1 MEAKILFSAFD
12 TQSILAKFGKKLPG
26 AGLLG
31 KTLLKHPKKLGDLA
45 LPVAKKMIKD
55 HGFDMEL
62 NSITV
67 DAEDAAVKS
76 VTVGLGKIDYAQ
88 VGIAAL
94 PLAQKLLHRE
104 ITPEDVVD
112 ALDKVDLPDC
122 EAFERAREAAAAESD
137 VPAMIR
143 AAVGA
148 VSDAEKPELA
158 KQFLA
163 AYQEKLCKKGNSLL
177 EKKHLAAAVSSVE
190 IS

>member
-1 MEAKILFSAFD
+1 MDAKILFSSFD
-12 TQSILAKFGKKLPG
+12 TQSILARFGKKLPG

-45 LPVAKKMIKD
+45 LPFAKKIIKD
-55 HGFDMEL
+55 RGFDMEL

-76 VTVGLGKIDYAQ
+76 VTVGFGKINYAQ
-88 VGIAAL
+88 VGVAAL
-94 PLAQKLLHRE
+94 PLAQKLLHKK
-104 ITPEDVVD
+104 ITPQDVQD
-112 ALDKVDLPDC
+112 ALEKVDLPGS
-122 EAFERAREAAAAESD
+122 EAFAKAKEAAAAESD

-163 AYQEKLCKKGNSLL
+163 AYQEKLCEKGNSLL
-177 EKKHLAAAVSSVE
+177 QKKHLAATVSAVD
-190 IS
+190 IN